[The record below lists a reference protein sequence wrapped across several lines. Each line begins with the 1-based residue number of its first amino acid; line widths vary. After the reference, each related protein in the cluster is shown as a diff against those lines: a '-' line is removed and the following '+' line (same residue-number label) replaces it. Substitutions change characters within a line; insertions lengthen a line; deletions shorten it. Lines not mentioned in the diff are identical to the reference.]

1 MYNVL
6 LQNGNK
12 KFHAG
17 VLRNVHV
24 YEYMMSTTA
33 SEIAKNEV
41 IKDQLYRLGCYQR
54 DGKKKI

>member
-17 VLRNVHV
+17 VLRNL

-33 SEIAKNEV
+33 SDIVKNEV
-41 IKDQLYRLGCYQR
+41 IKDQLYRLGCCQR
-54 DGKKKI
+54 DGKRIY